1 MWLKKL
7 IAAFIKQN
15 GRKPNAIETL
25 QLKFKAKEKGWT
37 PKVIAGGKSPKKWT
51 DKSGQQWI
59 QDGDG
64 PPVQITEGI
73 GIFDTPYK
81 RMKFDA
87 DMKRSLREF
96 TRREDLY
103 EGLPSALRNV
113 KNPEEVKKLLDS
125 GDIKIGTAPKT
136 TKIKDSVDPKFKR
149 AVESQDEQARL
160 IKAFEA
166 RNKDSAFN
174 FAFFSSSI
182 PISILKY
189 FPCLTSFASEKLI
202 PFNVCCIAFPCG
214 SRTPFLRV
222 TIISTFIYFFLILTA
237 VGFVN
242 LIGLILDCSCKI
254 PNLRATS

>member
-96 TRREDLY
+96 TRKENVY
-103 EGLPSALRNV
+103 EGMIDPKSDTGKKLSKIRTTMGLPKALRNV
-113 KNPEEVKKLLDS
+113 KNPDEVKKLLES
-125 GDIKIGTAPKT
+125 GDITLGTAPKT
-136 TKIKDSVDPKFKR
+136 TKIKDPVDPKFKR

-160 IKAFEA
+160 IREFEQ

-174 FAFFSSSI
+174 FAF
-182 PISILKY
+182 KKDQKHY
-189 FPCLTSFASEKLI
+189 GREKS
-202 PFNVCCIAFPCG
+202 C
-214 SRTPFLRV
+214 RTYP
-222 TIISTFIYFFLILTA
+222 
-237 VGFVN
+237 G
-242 LIGLILDCSCKI
+242 
-254 PNLRATS
+254 